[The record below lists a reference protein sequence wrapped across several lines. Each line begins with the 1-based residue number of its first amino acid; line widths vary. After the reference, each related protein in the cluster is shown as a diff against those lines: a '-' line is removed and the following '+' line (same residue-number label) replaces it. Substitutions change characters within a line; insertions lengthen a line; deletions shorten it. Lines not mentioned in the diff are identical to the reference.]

1 MAVVT
6 GQLAQLADQTLMAMA
21 VVGLAKAA
29 VLEVIVTLVITQVAV
44 LVDTL
49 VMALIE
55 TVNHLQEVEQV
66 LVVNTQVLMD
76 ILQAAVQGY

>member
-1 MAVVT
+1 MVVATLALAVLT
-6 GQLAQLADQTLMAMA
+6 DQTAMVMVA
-21 VVGLAKAA
+21 AGLATVVA
-29 VLEVIVTLVITQVAV
+29 LEVILALFIKQVAV

-66 LVVNTQVLMD
+66 LVANTQVLMD

>member
-1 MAVVT
+1 MVVVT
-6 GQLAQLADQTLMAMA
+6 GQLAELADQTVMVMA
-21 VVGLAKAA
+21 VVGLVKAA
-29 VLEVIVTLVITQVAV
+29 VLEVIVALVITPVAV

>member
-1 MAVVT
+1 MVVVT
-6 GQLAQLADQTLMAMA
+6 FQLAVLADQTVMVLA

-29 VLEVIVTLVITQVAV
+29 VLEVILTLFIKQVAV

-66 LVVNTQVLMD
+66 LVANTQVLMD

>member
-1 MAVVT
+1 MVAAT
-6 GQLAQLADQTLMAMA
+6 LALALLADQTAMVMA
-21 VVGLAKAA
+21 VVGLVKAA
-29 VLEVIVTLVITQVAV
+29 VLEVILTLIIKQVVV